1 MALPK
6 QDEDFP
12 AWYQEVCKGAQLAEM
27 SPVRGSMII
36 RPYGFAIWEGIQ
48 RAVDDRIKAT
58 GHENVYFPLF
68 IPYRLLQKEAEHVEG
83 FAPEIAVVTH
93 AGGEKLEEPLVV
105 RPTSETLIWDTYS
118 RWIQSY
124 RDLPVLYNQWN
135 NVVRWELRPRLF
147 LRTTEFLWQEG
158 HTAHETEE
166 EAVAES
172 RLILQE
178 VYRDAV
184 EKVLAIPVHPGRKT
198 AAERFAGAVE
208 TLTLEALM
216 RDRKA
221 LQAGTSHYLGQN
233 FAKAYGVRFL
243 SRTGEMEYAY
253 ATSWGASTR
262 LVGAV
267 IMTHGDDRGLRLPP
281 ALAPVQVVVVPIY
294 RTEDERARVAEAC
307 HRAAE
312 GLGAVRVRVDDRDEY
327 RPGYK
332 FNEWELKGVPV
343 RLELGPKDLEAD
355 QVTAVARV
363 NGGKEAVPVAGLRD
377 RVEALLQDTQRL
389 LYEEALE
396 FREKYTFRP
405 ESYDELRALVADPG
419 GFMLAGWCGD
429 AECEARVKAET
440 KATIRYLP
448 LDPEPVEGACIVCGR
463 PATEE
468 AAWAQAY

>member
-1 MALPK
+1 
-6 QDEDFP
+6 
-12 AWYQEVCKGAQLAEM
+12 
-27 SPVRGSMII
+27 
-36 RPYGFAIWEGIQ
+36 
-48 RAVDDRIKAT
+48 
-58 GHENVYFPLF
+58 
-68 IPYRLLQKEAEHVEG
+68 
-83 FAPEIAVVTH
+83 
-93 AGGEKLEEPLVV
+93 
-105 RPTSETLIWDTYS
+105 
-118 RWIQSY
+118 
-124 RDLPVLYNQWN
+124 
-135 NVVRWELRPRLF
+135 
-147 LRTTEFLWQEG
+147 
-158 HTAHETEE
+158 
-166 EAVAES
+166 
-172 RLILQE
+172 
-178 VYRDAV
+178 
-184 EKVLAIPVHPGRKT
+184 
-198 AAERFAGAVE
+198 
-208 TLTLEALM
+208 
-216 RDRKA
+216 
-221 LQAGTSHYLGQN
+221 
-233 FAKAYGVRFL
+233 
-243 SRTGEMEYAY
+243 
-253 ATSWGASTR
+253 
-262 LVGAV
+262 
-267 IMTHGDDRGLRLPP
+267 
-281 ALAPVQVVVVPIY
+281 
-294 RTEDERARVAEAC
+294 
-307 HRAAE
+307 
-312 GLGAVRVRVDDRDEY
+312 VDDRDEY